1 LQQIRKRLTYAN
13 VMSSIAVFLVLGGA
27 TAFAATQLGKNSVG
41 SKQLKSNAVTAAKIK
56 KNAVTGAKIKKN
68 AVTGAKIKKN
78 AVTEA
83 KIKNG
88 AVTGAKIPDGA
99 ITGSKVNTST
109 LGTVPV
115 SATTNS
121 VRSTHGTL
129 LIGQEKTIFEYG
141 PFKIT
146 TKCAPY
152 NSGTEI
158 GSQSLI
164 SSSVD
169 SSVFTSWMDN
179 NSHLG
184 PATPESERELSGLN
198 WQNSA
203 GPFNGEPPF
212 DTGGS
217 ASAPTGQAF
226 NVWIGEAT
234 ELDTNTCWYWLTANI
249 IS

>member
-1 LQQIRKRLTYAN
+1 MQQIRKRLTYAN

-41 SKQLKSNAVTAAKIK
+41 AKQLKANAVTAAKIK
-56 KNAVTGAKIKKN
+56 KNAVTGAKIKKE
-68 AVTGAKIKKN
+68 AVTGAKIKN
-78 AVTEA
+78 GSVTA
-83 KIKNG
+83 
-88 AVTGAKIPDGA
+88 AKIPDGA
-99 ITGSKVNTST
+99 ITGSKVNVAT
-109 LGTVPV
+109 LGTVPS

-121 VRSTHGTL
+121 VRSAHGTL
-129 LIGQEKTIFEYG
+129 SIGQEKTIFEYG

-146 TKCAPY
+146 TRCAPF
-152 NSGTEI
+152 NTTEI

-169 SSVFTSWMDN
+169 NSVFTSWMDN

-184 PATPESERELSGLN
+184 PATPESERELSGLS
-198 WQNSA
+198 WQSSS

-234 ELDTNTCWYWLTANI
+234 ELDSNTCWYWLTANI

>member
-1 LQQIRKRLTYAN
+1 
-13 VMSSIAVFLVLGGA
+13 MSSIAVFLVLGGA

-41 SKQLKSNAVTAAKIK
+41 SKQLKSNAVTTAKIK
-56 KNAVTGAKIKKN
+56 KNAVTGAKIK
-68 AVTGAKIKKN
+68 
-78 AVTEA
+78 
-83 KIKNG
+83 NG
-88 AVTGAKIPDGA
+88 AVTAAKIPDGA
-99 ITGSKVNTST
+99 ITGSKVNSST

-129 LIGQEKTIFEYG
+129 SIGQERTIFEYG

-169 SSVFTSWMDN
+169 NSVFTSWMDN

-184 PATPESERELSGLN
+184 PATPESERELSDLS
-198 WQNSA
+198 WQSSS

-234 ELDTNTCWYWLTANI
+234 ELDTHTCWYWLTANI

>member
-1 LQQIRKRLTYAN
+1 MQQIRKRLTYAN

-41 SKQLKSNAVTAAKIK
+41 SKQLKSNAVTTAKIK
-56 KNAVTGAKIKKN
+56 KNAVTGAKIK
-68 AVTGAKIKKN
+68 
-78 AVTEA
+78 
-83 KIKNG
+83 NG
-88 AVTGAKIPDGA
+88 AVTAAKIPDGA
-99 ITGSKVNTST
+99 ITGSKVNSST

-129 LIGQEKTIFEYG
+129 SIGQERTIFEYG

-169 SSVFTSWMDN
+169 NSVFTSWMDN

-184 PATPESERELSGLN
+184 PATPESERELSDLS
-198 WQNSA
+198 WQSSS

-234 ELDTNTCWYWLTANI
+234 ELDTHTCWYWLTANI

>member
-41 SKQLKSNAVTAAKIK
+41 AKQLKANAVTAAKIK
-56 KNAVTGAKIKKN
+56 KNAVTGAKIKKD
-68 AVTGAKIKKN
+68 AVTGAKIKN
-78 AVTEA
+78 GSVTA
-83 KIKNG
+83 
-88 AVTGAKIPDGA
+88 AKIPDGA
-99 ITGSKVNTST
+99 ITGSKVNVAT

-115 SATTNS
+115 SAATNS
-121 VRSTHGTL
+121 VRSAHGTL
-129 LIGQEKTIFEYG
+129 SINQEKTIFEYG

-146 TKCAPY
+146 AKCSPY
-152 NSGTEI
+152 GGAEI

-169 SSVFTSWMDN
+169 NSVFTSWMDN

-184 PATPESERELSGLN
+184 PATPESERELSGLS
-198 WQNSA
+198 WQSSSGA
-203 GPFNGEPPF
+203 FNGEPPF

-234 ELDTNTCWYWLTANI
+234 EKDTNTCWYWLTANI